1 MSIRNAVKKW
11 QERFLEKTFSEK
23 IFYIFC
29 IMRKILII
37 GIIFVL
43 LFLLGVWIWLW
54 YPTVVNNEEFIKNNF
69 LNEYKK
75 NTKELISL
83 KPEKPL
89 ILFTEKEEKEL
100 LKKTGCVIE
109 NFSYEKTHDTFYGE
123 GDNST
128 VVFSC
133 KNTGIHGRIDQT
145 RLIGNE
151 YNEDYGDRYNSV
163 RKGSSRCFF
172 YVEQPNL
179 SDEIRCSTEG
189 KFSLKQ

>member
-1 MSIRNAVKKW
+1 MSIQENIKQWQKDFFKKS
-11 QERFLEKTFSEK
+11 FLEKM
-23 IFYIFC
+23 FYIFR
-29 IMRKILII
+29 IIRKILII
-37 GIIFVL
+37 GIILVI
-43 LFLLGVWIWLW
+43 LFILGLWLWLW

-83 KPEKPL
+83 KPQKPL

-100 LKKTGCVIE
+100 LEKTGCVIE

-123 GDNST
+123 EDMST
-128 VVFSC
+128 VIFSC
-133 KNTGIHGRIDQT
+133 KNTGIQGEIKQT

-172 YVEQPNL
+172 YVEQPNI
-179 SDEIRCSTEG
+179 SDNISCSTEG
-189 KFSLKQ
+189 RFSLKQ